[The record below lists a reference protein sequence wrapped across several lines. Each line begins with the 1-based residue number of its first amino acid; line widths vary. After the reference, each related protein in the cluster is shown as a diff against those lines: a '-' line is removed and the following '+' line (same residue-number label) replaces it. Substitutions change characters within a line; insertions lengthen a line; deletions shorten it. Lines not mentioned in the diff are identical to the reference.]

1 MVRKEQKDMAESK
14 KMTTA
19 ELRVAINFGKNTI
32 AEFESHKEPVPP
44 FLYKRLI
51 ELYEQLAENLSL
63 GI

>member
-1 MVRKEQKDMAESK
+1 MAESK